1 VEDTISAAYV
11 ANVLENKAAVLEKLP
26 SAAAYLNHLD
36 DSQEEVDAT
45 RFGSVEMEK
54 YVEVFRAHMLRI
66 KDTANREGI
75 DIVEKLPSRL
85 AEKKLQ
91 FLFSKA
97 LMQARVTQFEQQMA
111 TNGTPADKARILS
124 NDGSFAGAW
133 LFSVPKNDKSIIP
146 PEAFRKS
153 CLLRLGLPFEELPTH
168 CCCRH
173 HVVIIM
179 LLLNY
184 ELEGFFTPYS
194 YTTTMT
200 ISF

>member
-1 VEDTISAAYV
+1 
-11 ANVLENKAAVLEKLP
+11 
-26 SAAAYLNHLD
+26 
-36 DSQEEVDAT
+36 
-45 RFGSVEMEK
+45 MEK

-111 TNGTPADKARILS
+111 TNGTPADKTRILS

-153 CLLRLGLPFEELPTH
+153 CLLRLGLPFQELPTH
-168 CCCRH
+168 CCCRD
-173 HVVIIM
+173 HVVIDRSNPCHFWKCNEFKSLVTDRYYAIQNDIKA
-179 LLLNY
+179 LANSAGLRVDDKKLTA
-184 ELEGFFTPYS
+184 FS
-194 YTTTMT
+194 
-200 ISF
+200 

>member
-1 VEDTISAAYV
+1 MMIHIVDIGALQPFQSAYV

-36 DSQEEVDAT
+36 DSQEELDAT

-66 KDTANREGI
+66 KDTASRDGV

-97 LMQARVTQFEQQMA
+97 LMQARVNQPVRTA
-111 TNGTPADKARILS
+111 NGDQWHPR
-124 NDGSFAGAW
+124 
-133 LFSVPKNDKSIIP
+133 
-146 PEAFRKS
+146 
-153 CLLRLGLPFEELPTH
+153 
-168 CCCRH
+168 
-173 HVVIIM
+173 
-179 LLLNY
+179 
-184 ELEGFFTPYS
+184 
-194 YTTTMT
+194 
-200 ISF
+200 

>member
-1 VEDTISAAYV
+1 MEDTISAAYV

-54 YVEVFRAHMLRI
+54 YVEVFRSHMQKI

-97 LMQARVTQFEQQMA
+97 LMQARVNQFEQQMA

-146 PEAFRKS
+146 P
-153 CLLRLGLPFEELPTH
+153 
-168 CCCRH
+168 
-173 HVVIIM
+173 
-179 LLLNY
+179 
-184 ELEGFFTPYS
+184 
-194 YTTTMT
+194 
-200 ISF
+200 